1 MARILVV
8 DDDPDF
14 VEIVRMLLQSRG
26 HLVDAA
32 SSDELAFQS
41 MDAHTPDIILL
52 DMMLSFVLDGFTIA
66 RKMRESPTLKEIPI
80 LVVSS
85 LTEQQCRSMCPGCG
99 WITLD
104 GWITKPIHPEV
115 LFQEVE
121 SRLNRP
127 LPDRQIMEQDE
138 AGM

>member
-14 VEIVRMLLQSRG
+14 VEIVRVLLQSRD

-32 SSDELAFQS
+32 SSDEQAFRA
-41 MDAHTPDIILL
+41 MEAHAPDIILL
-52 DMMLSFVLDGFTIA
+52 DMMLAFVLDGFTIA
-66 RKMRESPTLKEIPI
+66 RKMRASPTLKDIPI

-85 LTEQQCRSMCPGCG
+85 LTEDQCREMCPGCEQ
-99 WITLD
+99 ITLD
-104 GWITKPIHPEV
+104 GWITKPIHPDE

-121 SRLNRP
+121 SRLSQP
-127 LPDRQIMEQDE
+127 LQDRQFMEQ
-138 AGM
+138 